1 MTERPR
7 HVDPV
12 YEASLEELRTT
23 LEKMGTRVEEMA
35 RLAVRSLLEHD
46 AVLAQQVIDS
56 DDEIDA
62 MEVRSDAHCIQV
74 LARHAPVG
82 EDLRLVMCA
91 LKVVTDLERV
101 GDLATS
107 IAMSVFQ
114 LSSGMDANIALDV
127 ERLAERSIGELHKA
141 VQALR
146 QRHSQ
151 AASALAL
158 EDDLVDELNRR
169 AFERV
174 IATAESE
181 PARLPEMLVLAAVC
195 RHLERIGDH
204 AVNVGEMVV
213 YFLEGR
219 VLRHAK
225 ADERLR

>member
-23 LEKMGTRVEEMA
+23 LEVMGTRVEDMA
-35 RLAVRSLLEHD
+35 RRAVRALFEHD
-46 AVLAQQVIDS
+46 LVLAREVIES

-62 MEVRSDAHCIQV
+62 MEVRSDAHCIQI

-82 EDLRLVMCA
+82 EDLRLVTCA

-107 IAMSVFQ
+107 IAKSVAQ
-114 LSSGMDANIALDV
+114 LPATMEPNIASDV
-127 ERLAERSIGELHKA
+127 ERLADRSIGELHKA

-146 QRHSQ
+146 QRQSET
-151 AASALAL
+151 ARALAL

-174 IATAESE
+174 IATAESD